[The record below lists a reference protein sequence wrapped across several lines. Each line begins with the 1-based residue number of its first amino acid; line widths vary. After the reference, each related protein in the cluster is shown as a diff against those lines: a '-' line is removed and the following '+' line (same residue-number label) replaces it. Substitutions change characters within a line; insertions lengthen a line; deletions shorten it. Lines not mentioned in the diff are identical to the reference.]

1 MKKLFIFAVAAMFG
15 VMGMSAQTIQGLWK
29 SDASLTEFMSEK
41 DLKKMEVDNFDA
53 NLIMKFTEDELNV
66 GTLFTAGEDGTEME
80 MSIIC
85 PGNYIKNDNEIIGIF
100 NTDKI
105 ECKVV
110 DIKSDDPEM
119 KSLAEAD
126 PATKQLFLN
135 MINAQMAPAFEEFKK
150 PFAPVAEVF
159 KKFNIVVVQ
168 TKTMV
173 IEIPTTDGSEPKQ
186 LIFRKVSE

>member
-15 VMGMSAQTIQGLWK
+15 VMNMSAQEIQGIWK
-29 SDASLTEFMSEK
+29 SDVSLSEFMSEK
-41 DLKKMEVDNFDA
+41 DKKDLSNFDA
-53 NLIMKFTEDELNV
+53 HLIIKFTEDELNV
-66 GTLFTAGEDGTEME
+66 GSLINAGVEGTEME
-80 MSIIC
+80 MSVIV

-100 NTDKI
+100 KTDKI

-110 DIKSDDPEM
+110 DFKSDDPEM

-126 PATKQLFLN
+126 PATRQLVLN
-135 MINAQMAPAFEEFKK
+135 MINAQMAPMFDDLKK
-150 PFAPVAEVF
+150 PFVEVAEVF
-159 KKFNIVVVQ
+159 KKFYLKAVY
-168 TKTMV
+168 TKSMV

>member
-15 VMGMSAQTIQGLWK
+15 VMNMSAQEIQGIWK
-29 SDASLTEFMSEK
+29 SDVSLSEFMSEK
-41 DLKKMEVDNFDA
+41 DKKDLSDFDA
-53 NLIMKFTEDELNV
+53 HLIIKFTEDELNV
-66 GTLFTAGEDGTEME
+66 GSLINAGVEGTEME
-80 MSIIC
+80 MSVII

-110 DIKSDDPEM
+110 DVKSDDPEM
-119 KSLAEAD
+119 KALAEAD
-126 PATKQLFLN
+126 PATRQLVLN
-135 MINAQMAPAFEEFKK
+135 MINAQMAPMFDELKK
-150 PFAPVAEVF
+150 PFVEVAEVF
-159 KKFNIVVVQ
+159 KKFYLKAVY
-168 TKTMV
+168 TKSMV